1 MRGKE
6 AQKEID
12 MFISRLRNLVSGKL
26 SRWLK
31 SREAHDP
38 EAVYEAAIADRIRHY
53 QQLKNAAAGAIYM
66 RNKLERELKQKS
78 TELAE
83 VVEQAGQAADIN
95 EDQCA
100 LILLRRKHEL
110 ETDGERVKE
119 ELSQL
124 TVEAEEA
131 KKNLVMFKSEID
143 KLKTEKVRMLARLRN
158 AQARMR
164 VERALE
170 TLSYDE
176 DLRALQE
183 VRESIQQMLTR
194 SGVNREIHNSEID
207 QKLEEIRRRA
217 AEVKIQAE
225 LDELKRRRRPPLVP
239 MEVFTRGVHT
249 DSRQPVGPAVG
260 PAVSHG

>member
-1 MRGKE
+1 
-6 AQKEID
+6 
-12 MFISRLRNLVSGKL
+12 MFISRLKSLIGGKF

-38 EAVYEAAIADRIRHY
+38 EAVYEAAISDRIRRY

-78 TELAE
+78 AELAE
-83 VVEQAGQAADIN
+83 VAEQAGQAADLN

-100 LILLRRKHEL
+100 LILIRRKHEL
-110 ETDGERVKE
+110 EADCERVKE

-124 TVEAEEA
+124 TVEAEDA
-131 KKNLVMFKSEID
+131 KKNLVGFKSEID

-170 TLSYDE
+170 GLSYDE

-183 VRESIQQMLTR
+183 VRESIQQMLTQ
-194 SGVNREIHNSEID
+194 SGVNREIHGAEID
-207 QKLEEIRRRA
+207 QKLEEIRRRN
-217 AEVKIQAE
+217 AEAKVQAE

-239 MEVFTRGVHT
+239 MDVFTGGMHANGQSASHAADPAASRG
-249 DSRQPVGPAVG
+249 
-260 PAVSHG
+260 

>member
-1 MRGKE
+1 
-6 AQKEID
+6 
-12 MFISRLRNLVSGKL
+12 MFISRLKSLIGGKF

-31 SREAHDP
+31 AREAHDP
-38 EAVYEAAIADRIRHY
+38 EAVYEAAISDRIRHY

-66 RNKLERELKQKS
+66 RNKLERELKDKS
-78 TELAE
+78 AELTEVA
-83 VVEQAGQAADIN
+83 EQAGQAADLN

-100 LILLRRKHEL
+100 MILIRRKHEL
-110 ETDGERVKE
+110 EADCQRVKE

-124 TVEAEEA
+124 TVEAEDA
-131 KKNLVMFKSEID
+131 KKNLVGFKSEID

-170 TLSYDE
+170 ELSYDE

-194 SGVNREIHNSEID
+194 SGVNREIHGSEID
-207 QKLEEIRRRA
+207 QKLEEIRRRN
-217 AEVKIQAE
+217 AEAKVQAE
-225 LDELKRRRRPPLVP
+225 LDDLKRKRRPPLVP
-239 MEVFTRGVHT
+239 MDVFTGGVQANG
-249 DSRQPVGPAVG
+249 QPLN
-260 PAVSHG
+260 PAVSRG

>member
-1 MRGKE
+1 
-6 AQKEID
+6 
-12 MFISRLRNLVSGKL
+12 MFISRLRSLVSGKF

-38 EAVYEAAIADRIRHY
+38 EAVYEAAISDRIRRY

-78 TELAE
+78 AELSE
-83 VVEQAGQAADIN
+83 VAEQAGQAADIN

-100 LILLRRKHEL
+100 RILIRRKHEL
-110 ETDGERVKE
+110 EADCEGVKE

-124 TVEAEEA
+124 TLEAEDA
-131 KKNLVMFKSEID
+131 KKNLVGFKSEID

-170 TLSYDE
+170 EFSYDE

-183 VRESIQQMLTR
+183 VRESIQQMLTQA
-194 SGVNREIHNSEID
+194 GVNREIHTSEID
-207 QKLEEIRRRA
+207 QKLEEIRRRN
-217 AEVKIQAE
+217 AEAKVQAE
-225 LDELKRRRRPPLVP
+225 LDEIKRSRRPPLVP
-239 MEVFTRGVHT
+239 MDVFTGGIHA
-249 DSRQPVGPAVG
+249 DSHQSMG
-260 PAVSHG
+260 PAVSPALSRG

>member
-1 MRGKE
+1 
-6 AQKEID
+6 
-12 MFISRLRNLVSGKL
+12 MFISRLANLIGGKF

-38 EAVYEAAIADRIRHY
+38 EAVYEAAISDRIRRY
-53 QQLKNAAAGAIYM
+53 QQLKSAAAGAIYM
-66 RNKLERELKQKS
+66 RNKLERELKEKS
-78 TELAE
+78 A
-83 VVEQAGQAADIN
+83 EQAGQAADIN

-100 LILLRRKHEL
+100 LILIRRKHEL
-110 ETDGERVKE
+110 QADCERVKE

-124 TVEAEEA
+124 TVEAEDA
-131 KKNLVMFKSEID
+131 KRNLVGFKSEID

-170 TLSYDE
+170 KLSYDE

-194 SGVNREIHNSEID
+194 SGVNREIHGAEVD
-207 QKLEEIRRRA
+207 QKLEEIRRRNGEA
-217 AEVKIQAE
+217 KVQAE

-239 MEVFTRGVHT
+239 MDVFTGGMHANGQSASNAADPVAGRG
-249 DSRQPVGPAVG
+249 
-260 PAVSHG
+260 

>member
-1 MRGKE
+1 
-6 AQKEID
+6 
-12 MFISRLRNLVSGKL
+12 MFISRLKNLVSGKL

-38 EAVYEAAIADRIRHY
+38 EAVYEAAISDRIRRYH
-53 QQLKNAAAGAIYM
+53 QLKNAAAGAIYM

-78 TELAE
+78 AELSE
-83 VVEQAGQAADIN
+83 VAEQAGQAADLN

-100 LILLRRKHEL
+100 LILIRRKHEL
-110 ETDGERVKE
+110 EADCERVKE

-124 TVEAEEA
+124 TAEAEDA
-131 KKNLVMFKSEID
+131 KKNLVGFKSEID

-170 TLSYDE
+170 ELSYDE

-183 VRESIQQMLTR
+183 VRESIQQMLTQ
-194 SGVNREIHNSEID
+194 SGVDREIHGSEID
-207 QKLEEIRRRA
+207 QKLEEIRRRN
-217 AEVKIQAE
+217 AEAKVQAE
-225 LDELKRRRRPPLVP
+225 LDDLKRRRRPPLVP
-239 MEVFTRGVHT
+239 MDVFTGGAHADNHQPASPAANRG
-249 DSRQPVGPAVG
+249 
-260 PAVSHG
+260 

>member
-1 MRGKE
+1 
-6 AQKEID
+6 
-12 MFISRLRNLVSGKL
+12 MFISRLRNLVSGKF

-38 EAVYEAAIADRIRHY
+38 EAVYEAAISDRIRRY

-66 RNKLERELKQKS
+66 RNKLERELKQKGA
-78 TELAE
+78 ELSE
-83 VVEQAGQAADIN
+83 VAEQAGQAADIN

-100 LILLRRKHEL
+100 LILIRRKHEL
-110 ETDGERVKE
+110 EADCERVRE

-131 KKNLVMFKSEID
+131 KKNLVGFKSEID

-170 TLSYDE
+170 EFSYDE

-183 VRESIQQMLTR
+183 VRESIQQMLTQA
-194 SGVNREIHNSEID
+194 GVNREIHASEID
-207 QKLEEIRRRA
+207 QKLEEIRRRN
-217 AEVKIQAE
+217 AEAKVQAE
-225 LDELKRRRRPPLVP
+225 LDDLKRQRRPPLVP
-239 MEVFTRGVHT
+239 MDVFTGGVHA
-249 DSRQPVGPAVG
+249 DGRQPVGPALN
-260 PAVSHG
+260 PAVNRG

>member
-1 MRGKE
+1 
-6 AQKEID
+6 
-12 MFISRLRNLVSGKL
+12 MFISRLKSLIGGKF

-31 SREAHDP
+31 AREAHDP
-38 EAVYEAAIADRIRHY
+38 EAVYEAAISDRIRRY
-53 QQLKNAAAGAIYM
+53 GQLKNAAAGAIYM

-78 TELAE
+78 AELAE
-83 VVEQAGQAADIN
+83 VAEQAGQAADLN

-100 LILLRRKHEL
+100 LILIRRKHEL
-110 ETDGERVKE
+110 EAECERVKE

-124 TVEAEEA
+124 TVEAEDA
-131 KKNLVMFKSEID
+131 KKNLVGFKSEID

-170 TLSYDE
+170 GLSYDE

-194 SGVNREIHNSEID
+194 SGVNREIHSAEID
-207 QKLEEIRRRA
+207 QKLEEIRRRN
-217 AEVKIQAE
+217 AEAKVQAE
-225 LDELKRRRRPPLVP
+225 LDDLKRSRRPPLVP
-239 MEVFTRGVHT
+239 MDVLTGGAHANGQPANRG
-249 DSRQPVGPAVG
+249 
-260 PAVSHG
+260 